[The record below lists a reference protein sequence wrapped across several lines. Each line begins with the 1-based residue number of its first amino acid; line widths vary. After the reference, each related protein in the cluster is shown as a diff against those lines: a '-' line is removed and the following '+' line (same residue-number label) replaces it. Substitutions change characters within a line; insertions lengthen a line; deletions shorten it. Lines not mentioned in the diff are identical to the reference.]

1 MSIITVKGRLGTQ
14 SISHNSLRL
23 INTRESLSCPSASV
37 LVSDSWKQSTV
48 SGISKKGK
56 NVVGEIYVPAHQAHG
71 IYGPRTERYPDS
83 CRGACCLFLAKSK
96 INSAGL
102 GILDNQLFVY
112 SSIPMSVLWFA
123 PQIFGQTMKY
133 GARLCLST
141 LETFFISVD
150 SQILHM
156 QECNR
161 ESSSS
166 RENWKA

>member
-1 MSIITVKGRLGTQ
+1 MSVITVKGRSGTQ

-23 INTRESLSCPSASV
+23 INTGDSLSCPSASL
-37 LVSDSWKQSTV
+37 LVSDGWKQSTV
-48 SGISKKGK
+48 SGMGKKDK

-71 IYGPRTERYPDS
+71 IYGPRTDWHPDS

-96 INSAGL
+96 LNSAGL
-102 GILDNQLFVY
+102 GVLDNQLFVY
-112 SSIPMSVLWFA
+112 SSGPTSVLWFA

-133 GARLCLST
+133 NARLCLST
-141 LETFFISVD
+141 LETFFISAD
-150 SQILHM
+150 SHILHM

-161 ESSSS
+161 EISSS